1 MNNKNILNKN
11 TENFTPTKLDWSI
24 IQAEMRNKLGND
36 IYESWLKKISF
47 VEELKNYVLL
57 SVSTRFIRDWITS
70 RYLDQILQI
79 IKIYKKDINR
89 IELKINEKKDENIN
103 QISQREISLLNENG
117 NVAFIKNTYLQ
128 YNTIDSNKKFENF
141 IIGSSN
147 KLAFEASKKITENIS
162 GYNPLYIYGGV
173 GMGKTHLLNA
183 IGLSLKE
190 KNKVMFVSAER
201 FMYQFVKSIK
211 SNEMVKFKEYFR
223 NTDILLIDDIQF
235 MNGKEAMQE
244 EFFHTF
250 NALLDKG
257 SQVILSAD
265 RAPNKLSRIQER
277 IKSRFAG
284 GLVMDIQKPDYDL
297 RHKIVK
303 TKIDELNVFMSE
315 KSLADKIKSNTNFLD
330 GKKNFSR
337 IKYEKFL
344 LENNITAPHF
354 EIKLKNQEL
363 KRKLFNYI
371 SGGIKSP
378 YFLKNKLF
386 INEQKKVVIDYYD
399 LNLIYNKDASISEI
413 DEFIKENEELL
424 KEDHIDFSYAK
435 ITPRNLVEIDD
446 FNKEFFKK
454 IDEIENNIL
463 NGFGINEIKKSF
475 SLKVNSY
482 TNFKINDESDEIL
495 KTIYSNRNGD
505 KIQLVDK
512 NEYFLLFE
520 IFNLNKIFPNKSDP
534 KFIDMVKNGVI
545 LKKRYELNQEL
556 YKKIEEK
563 KLNDEEFIKIAK
575 NTNNIQSVTIE
586 NINDNSL
593 FIFILL
599 IIQLIQLVELL
610 LQLL

>member
-1 MNNKNILNKN
+1 MLNKLRGFSNSKLAMVVVGIIIIPFVFWGMGSVFSGGNTNNVAKINKETISTKDFVDYINQSRLTNEIIKKNIDKNIL
-11 TENFTPTKLDWSI
+11 
-24 IQAEMRNKLGND
+24 
-36 IYESWLKKISF
+36 
-47 VEELKNYVLL
+47 EE
-57 SVSTRFIRDWITS
+57 
-70 RYLDQILQI
+70 
-79 IKIYKKDINR
+79 
-89 IELKINEKKDENIN
+89 
-103 QISQREISLLNENG
+103 
-117 NVAFIKNTYLQ
+117 
-128 YNTIDSNKKFENF
+128 
-141 IIGSSN
+141 
-147 KLAFEASKKITENIS
+147 
-162 GYNPLYIYGGV
+162 
-173 GMGKTHLLNA
+173 
-183 IGLSLKE
+183 
-190 KNKVMFVSAER
+190 
-201 FMYQFVKSIK
+201 
-211 SNEMVKFKEYFR
+211 
-223 NTDILLIDDIQF
+223 
-235 MNGKEAMQE
+235 
-244 EFFHTF
+244 
-250 NALLDKG
+250 
-257 SQVILSAD
+257 ILSQLISE
-265 RAPNKLSRIQER
+265 KLVEIE
-277 IKSRFAG
+277 
-284 GLVMDIQKPDYDL
+284 
-297 RHKIVK
+297 
-303 TKIDELNVFMSE
+303 IDELNVFMSE

-446 FNKEFFKK
+446 FNEEFFKK

-463 NGFGINEIKKSF
+463 NGFSINEIKKSY

-482 TNFKINDESDEIL
+482 SNFKINDESDEIL

-575 NTNNIQSVTIE
+575 NTNNIQTVTIE

-593 FIFILL
+593 FDSDSINLVYSLPKGSFILITGGENKIFL
-599 IIQLIQLVELL
+599 TKIKNIHFNNLDKNDKKLKDYLVKSNNKIINDIHGSYDLSLNSKYKVKIFQATLDRVKNYFR
-610 LQLL
+610 